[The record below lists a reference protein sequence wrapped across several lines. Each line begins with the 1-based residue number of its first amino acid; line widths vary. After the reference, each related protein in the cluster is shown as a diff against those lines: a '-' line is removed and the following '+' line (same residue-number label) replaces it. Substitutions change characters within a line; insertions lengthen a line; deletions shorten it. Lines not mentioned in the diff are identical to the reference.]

1 MSGSTG
7 GVEPGSLY
15 VVATPIGHLS
25 DIGGRAAD
33 VLRGVDLVAAEDT
46 RTTRVLLDHLGAH
59 PETMSAHRHNERAA
73 AQRIVQALGEGRSVA
88 LVSDA
93 GTPAVSDPGAR
104 IVDEVRAAGHRVVPV
119 PGPSAPLALI
129 SASGLVEGPFHF
141 EGFLPSRA
149 RARDARLAQ
158 LAQMPHPYVLFEA
171 PHRIAQTLSAIAR
184 LAGTGRRIAIGREL
198 TKRFEEIHVCDV
210 EDALAWVE
218 ADGNRLR
225 GEYVLVVAPAS
236 ETAVGP
242 DEAAPGAA
250 EVDVDA
256 LLAELLA
263 EMPLSRAVRLA
274 GRVTRLPRRKLY
286 AMALAAA
293 HRIGGGGGE
302 GEDEGEGEGE
312 SGGESGGGGGGG
324 GGTEVRHRQDD
335 AE

>member
-7 GVEPGSLY
+7 GMEPGSLY

-33 VLRGVDLVAAEDT
+33 VLRRVDLVAAEDT

-59 PETMSAHRHNERAA
+59 PQTMPAHRHNERAA
-73 AQRIVQALGEGRSVA
+73 AQRIVEALAAGRSVA

-104 IVDEVRAAGHRVVPV
+104 IVDDVRAAGHRVVPV

-149 RARDARLAQ
+149 RARDERLAQ
-158 LAQMPHPYVLFEA
+158 LAQMPHPFVLFEA
-171 PHRIAQTLSAIAR
+171 PHRTEQTLSALAR
-184 LAGTGRRIAIGREL
+184 VVGTGRRIAIGREL

-210 EDALAWVE
+210 ADALDWLG
-218 ADGNRLR
+218 ADENRLR
-225 GEYVLVVAPAS
+225 GEYVLVVAAASRPADD
-236 ETAVGP
+236 G
-242 DEAAPGAA
+242 DDAAASSVA
-250 EVDVDA
+250 EVDVRA
-256 LLAELLA
+256 LLSELLA

-274 GRVTRLPRRKLY
+274 GRVTALPRRKLY

-293 HRIGGGGGE
+293 REVGAEGSEEERGSGDEPGAGGGVEGG
-302 GEDEGEGEGE
+302 
-312 SGGESGGGGGGG
+312 
-324 GGTEVRHRQDD
+324 R
-335 AE
+335 

>member
-33 VLRGVDLVAAEDT
+33 VLRRVDLVAAEDT

-59 PETMSAHRHNERAA
+59 PQTMPAHRHNERAA
-73 AQRIVQALGEGRSVA
+73 AQRIVEALAAGRSVA

-104 IVDEVRAAGHRVVPV
+104 IVDDVRAAGHRVVPV

-149 RARDARLAQ
+149 RARDERLAQ
-158 LAQMPHPYVLFEA
+158 LAQMPHPFVLFEA
-171 PHRIAQTLSAIAR
+171 PHRIAQTLSALAR
-184 LAGTGRRIAIGREL
+184 VAGTGRRIAIGREL

-210 EDALAWVE
+210 ADAPDWLG
-218 ADGNRLR
+218 ADENRLR
-225 GEYVLVVAPAS
+225 GEYVLVVATASRPADDGDD
-236 ETAVGP
+236 A
-242 DEAAPGAA
+242 AAPSAA
-250 EVDVDA
+250 EVDVRA
-256 LLAELLA
+256 LLSELLA

-274 GRVTRLPRRKLY
+274 GRVTALPRRKLY

-293 HRIGGGGGE
+293 REVGGE
-302 GEDEGEGEGE
+302 GGEEERIPEDEPGAGDGAEGG
-312 SGGESGGGGGGG
+312 
-324 GGTEVRHRQDD
+324 R
-335 AE
+335 